1 MSLETL
7 VKIYR
12 SVGRPDISNGT
23 FEFNCTL
30 TGELHLLVKNLFRDS
45 EELID
50 HLTIDT
56 DEPTC
61 VEDIRQ
67 DGQID
72 CVIRIP
78 TSTAERFFKSI
89 RDFIKFRSL
98 LKGELP
104 RLFYIVDEDYFSSD
118 SIENRKIENIKI
130 LCSLIEHLSTLAV
143 YHDYK
148 ASAEKYKLVFFN
160 PDNGS
165 GVKSIEITPEI
176 TTELVELDALDL
188 SVIES
193 LCSESFENAHAETRR
208 DVFRVTVAEFIS
220 KKSSDDSIFVYLVKN
235 WNGLLLEYKNNLSV
249 YMSGFAFHKAKRE
262 VASAEFEISGQYSKV
277 ISDITGKLLS
287 LPLSVIGI
295 IRMLNTQSSKE
306 RGLILAGLFFI
317 GLILYLIIRN
327 QEGQLGRIRHAKNIV
342 LGAFEGKEEIYPEDL
357 KSSIQEMKSGL
368 VIEET
373 NLVGRLGIFKMCAW
387 LPFIFGFI
395 AVAILDYNKYIAV
408 IMGSWQFLL
417 YLFGIHV
424 SP

>member
-7 VKIYR
+7 VNAYR
-12 SVGRPDISNGT
+12 SVGRPNILNGT
-23 FEFNCTL
+23 FEFNCAL
-30 TGELHLLVKNLFRDS
+30 TSELSLLVKDLFRES
-45 EELID
+45 KELID
-50 HLTIDT
+50 HLSIDGE
-56 DEPTC
+56 EPTC
-61 VEDIRQ
+61 IEDIRQ
-67 DGQID
+67 NREID
-72 CVIRIP
+72 CVIRTP
-78 TSTAERFFKSI
+78 TNTAERFFKSI
-89 RDFIKFRSL
+89 RELIEFRTL
-98 LKGELP
+98 LKGDLP
-104 RLFYIVDEDYFSSD
+104 RSFYIVDEDYFSSD
-118 SIENRKIENIKI
+118 SVKNVKIENIKI
-130 LCSLIEHLSTLAV
+130 LCRLIKHLSNLAV

-148 ASAEKYKLVFFN
+148 ASSEKYKLVFFN

-165 GVKSIEITPEI
+165 GIKSIEITPDI
-176 TTELVELDALDL
+176 TTELVELNTINLD
-188 SVIES
+188 VIES
-193 LCSESFENAHAETRR
+193 LCSESFENAHAETRK

-220 KKSSDDSIFVYLVKN
+220 KKSSNDSIFAYIVKN
-235 WNGLLLEYKNNLSV
+235 WNDLLLEYKNNLSV

-306 RGLILAGLFFI
+306 RGLILAGLFLI

-342 LGAFEGKEEIYPEDL
+342 LGAFEGKEEIYPDDL
-357 KSSIQEMKSGL
+357 KSSIQEMKSSL

-373 NLVGRLGIFKMCAW
+373 KLVGRLGVFKMCAW

-395 AVAILDYNKYIAV
+395 AVVILDYQKYAMV
-408 IMGSWQFLL
+408 FVRCWQFLL
-417 YLFGIHV
+417 NLLGIYV